1 MYDLATVDSI
11 PIRQPLTSSVHHLH
25 RIMTSLFSCHRSLA
39 ACFAV
44 VSQPSAKRF
53 RALSPPSFLCNAL
66 PFEAELLSQTNCTGE
81 KECDLEKR
89 YEFLN
94 EELRALLV
102 LEEWQKTEADK
113 AREKLLLEELVIIV
127 NKRDELVRELH
138 TQEQA

>member
-1 MYDLATVDSI
+1 MKKWF
-11 PIRQPLTSSVHHLH
+11 
-25 RIMTSLFSCHRSLA
+25 SL
-39 ACFAV
+39 V
-44 VSQPSAKRF
+44 NEK
-53 RALSPPSFLCNAL
+53 NAL
-66 PFEAELLSQTNCTGE
+66 LRRQMQLNILE

-102 LEEWQKTEADK
+102 LEDWQKTEADK

-138 TQEQA
+138 TQEQAIKEDELVIKDTQGVMLRPERGCLIQ